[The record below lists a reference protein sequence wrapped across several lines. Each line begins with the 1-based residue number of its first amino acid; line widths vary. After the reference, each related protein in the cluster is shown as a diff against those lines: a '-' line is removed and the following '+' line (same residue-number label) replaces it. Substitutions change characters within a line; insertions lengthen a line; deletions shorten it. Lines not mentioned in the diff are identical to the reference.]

1 MGIIVLIKRIWLLCL
16 LLRFVRWRNFK
27 DLLLICGVK
36 RVMMSYWGLVWR
48 QEFALTR
55 SAWCRL
61 VSFGM
66 WKRKTLFSRCL
77 LRKIS
82 KQILFEGGKI
92 LTDFQEN
99 AFSVCRL
106 VFFYFFFFFFRF
118 ISFVDLFAFIQ
129 NNFKWWSSSLLFLTQ
144 SLQWYIHHEWFFK

>member
-106 VFFYFFFFFFRF
+106 VVFFYFFFFFQVYQFCG
-118 ISFVDLFAFIQ
+118 FVCFYSKQFQMMILVFVVFNPI
-129 NNFKWWSSSLLFLTQ
+129 FTMIHSSWVIF
-144 SLQWYIHHEWFFK
+144 